1 MNYLDFNPS
10 SRPTAMGSK
19 GMATSAQP
27 LASLAGINVLNKGG
41 NAFDAIVAIASTLN
55 VAEPFMSGMGGVG
68 FGIDRIVMLL
78 TGQSTIRDVIFFP
91 TMRTES

>member
-19 GMATSAQP
+19 GMATSAHP

-55 VAEPFMSGMGGVG
+55 VQN
-68 FGIDRIVMLL
+68 LL
-78 TGQSTIRDVIFFP
+78 CQVWEDLDLDWFIRQ
-91 TMRTES
+91 RKRN